1 MPSFGKSR
9 GKYARHEAPCPV
21 HFAASQLGALRI
33 VSLLALTRLS
43 TNVAIHAEAL
53 EGGIRMRRTA
63 KIFTAVAAAA
73 GSLLAS
79 TAMHAQETRKPNIL
93 FIMGDDSM
101 SQGPQTAQR

>member
-1 MPSFGKSR
+1 
-9 GKYARHEAPCPV
+9 
-21 HFAASQLGALRI
+21 
-33 VSLLALTRLS
+33 
-43 TNVAIHAEAL
+43 
-53 EGGIRMRRTA
+53 MRRTA